1 MKKQTVEPK
10 KAASKRKPSKAK
22 KLACVDF
29 FFCGC
34 GGLTLGV
41 REAAF
46 ALVRGFR
53 SVFA

>member
-29 FFCGC
+29 FCGC

>member
-29 FFCGC
+29 FFAVVAG
-34 GGLTLGV
+34 
-41 REAAF
+41 
-46 ALVRGFR
+46 
-53 SVFA
+53 